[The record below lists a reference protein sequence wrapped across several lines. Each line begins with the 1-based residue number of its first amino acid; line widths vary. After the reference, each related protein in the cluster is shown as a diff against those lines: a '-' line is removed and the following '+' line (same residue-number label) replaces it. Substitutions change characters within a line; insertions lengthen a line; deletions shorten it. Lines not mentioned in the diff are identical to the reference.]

1 MVRVYQRALAEA
13 GYNATRFLEML
24 SERGGLETARFLIHS
39 STVSDGFTALW
50 LARRLDLTV
59 ERVILKSEYEPLFTE
74 DERQIARARL
84 NEYGY
89 RA

>member
-13 GYNATRFLEML
+13 SYNATRFLQML
-24 SERGGLETARFLIHS
+24 SERGGLETARFLLHS
-39 STVSDGFTALW
+39 STVSDGFTARW

-59 ERVILKSEYEPLFTE
+59 ESVILKPEYEPLCT
-74 DERQIARARL
+74 DEERRTAQSRL

-89 RA
+89 RG